1 MDRLVF
7 TSLGSIT
14 NQTHVRAQITNNLA
28 NVSTV
33 GFKQSF
39 AVASQSV
46 DVQGEGFATRTSLET
61 VGQDV
66 INLQPGVTNRT
77 GRAMDIALQDST
89 VLGVEGN
96 DGDTAFT
103 RRGDL
108 RVSPLGLIENSA
120 GHLILGENGP
130 INVPP
135 GQLVTISPD
144 GSVFGALPGDPAI
157 PPVLLGTLVLRDAS
171 EMPLTRR
178 ADGLFEPID
187 EQFRGADFPTGP
199 MPASLVSGSLEGSNV
214 NPIEAMVQLMDFS
227 RSYESQIKMIKEI
240 KGIDESGASMMRVP
254 A

>member
-33 GFKQSF
+33 GFKLSL

-89 VLGVEGN
+89 VLGVQGN

-178 ADGLFEPID
+178 ADGLFEPIE

-240 KGIDESGASMMRVP
+240 KGIDENGASMMRVP

>member
-46 DVQGEGFATRTSLET
+46 DVQGKGFATRTSLKT

-89 VLGVEGN
+89 VLGVQGN
-96 DGDTAFT
+96 DGDIAFT

-157 PPVLLGTLVLRDAS
+157 PPVLLGTLVLRDAY
-171 EMPLTRR
+171 
-178 ADGLFEPID
+178 
-187 EQFRGADFPTGP
+187 
-199 MPASLVSGSLEGSNV
+199 
-214 NPIEAMVQLMDFS
+214 S
-227 RSYESQIKMIKEI
+227 RV
-240 KGIDESGASMMRVP
+240 RLL
-254 A
+254 

>member
-1 MDRLVF
+1 
-7 TSLGSIT
+7 LGSIT

-89 VLGVEGN
+89 VLGVQGN

-187 EQFRGADFPTGP
+187 EQFRGADFPAGP

-240 KGIDESGASMMRVP
+240 KGIDENGASMMRVP